1 MSYQPIRVQPVT
13 IHTTATD
20 LLVAAALADVRAR
33 QGHPHLLAVADRL
46 TKAAAEAERQQPTR
60 LGGDGDGQRSTT

>member
-1 MSYQPIRVQPVT
+1 MTVT

-20 LLVAAALADVRAR
+20 LTVAAAVLDVRAR

-46 TKAAAEAERQQPTR
+46 TKAASEAEQQQPTR
-60 LGGDGDGQRSTT
+60 LRGDGDDQRSTT